1 MFFTILMYILPVTM
15 VVIGLM
21 ELVLAKKSIRF
32 MGFRTD
38 LSMASPENWEFA
50 NSYSGKLSIIFG
62 AILLLITIIADL
74 KLDFEALSDITV
86 LLVVLI
92 ALMILALVTFLTNRK
107 LQKFVAENDHR
118 DKFIKNN
125 YK

>member
-1 MFFTILMYILPVTM
+1 MFFTILMYILPITM
-15 VVIGLM
+15 VVTGLM

-38 LSMASPENWEFA
+38 LSKASPENWEFA
-50 NSYSGKLSIIFG
+50 NSYSGRLSIIFG

-74 KLDFEALSDITV
+74 KLDFEALSDTTV

-92 ALMILALVTFLTNRK
+92 ELMILALVTFLTNRK
-107 LQKFVAENDHR
+107 LQKFVAENAHR

-125 YK
+125 YS

>member
-92 ALMILALVTFLTNRK
+92 ELMIFALVTFLTNRK
-107 LQKFVAENDHR
+107 LQKLVAENDHR

>member
-1 MFFTILMYILPVTM
+1 
-15 VVIGLM
+15 
-21 ELVLAKKSIRF
+21 
-32 MGFRTD
+32 
-38 LSMASPENWEFA
+38 MASPENWEFA

-74 KLDFEALSDITV
+74 KLDFEALSDTTV

-92 ALMILALVTFLTNRK
+92 ELMILALVTFLTNRK

>member
-1 MFFTILMYILPVTM
+1 VFFTILMYILPVTM

-74 KLDFEALSDITV
+74 KLDFEALSDTTV

-92 ALMILALVTFLTNRK
+92 ELMILALVTFLTNRK

>member
-92 ALMILALVTFLTNRK
+92 ELMIFALVTFLTNRK

>member
-92 ALMILALVTFLTNRK
+92 ELMILALVTFLTNRK

>member
-74 KLDFEALSDITV
+74 KLDFEALSDATV

-92 ALMILALVTFLTNRK
+92 ELMALALVTFLTNRK
-107 LQKFVAENDHR
+107 LQKFVAENAHR

>member
-1 MFFTILMYILPVTM
+1 M
-15 VVIGLM
+15 VVIGFM

-38 LSMASPENWEFA
+38 LSMASPENLEFA

-74 KLDFEALSDITV
+74 KLDFEAMSESTV
-86 LLVVLI
+86 LLVVI
-92 ALMILALVTFLTNRK
+92 IELMALALVTFLTNRK
-107 LQKFVAENDHR
+107 LQKFGAENAHR

>member
-74 KLDFEALSDITV
+74 KLDFEALSDTTV

-92 ALMILALVTFLTNRK
+92 ELMILALVTFLTNRK

>member
-1 MFFTILMYILPVTM
+1 M

-21 ELVLAKKSIRF
+21 ELVLAKKPIRF

-62 AILLLITIIADL
+62 SILLLITIIADL
-74 KLDFEALSDITV
+74 KLDFETMSESTV

-92 ALMILALVTFLTNRK
+92 ELMALVLVTFLTNRK
-107 LQKFVAENDHR
+107 LQKFVARNAHR